1 MTNFPLKMRRL
12 PEVFTV
18 HFRRLKRHSGHIE
31 LRDLGEKNLRGIGLE
46 RSEPDFDAV
55 KPFWMP

>member
-1 MTNFPLKMRRL
+1 MTIFLLDMRRF
-12 PEVFTV
+12 PKVFTV

-31 LRDLGEKNLRGIGLE
+31 LRDIGEKNLQDIGLE

>member
-1 MTNFPLKMRRL
+1 MTIFPLNLRRL

-18 HFRRLKRHSGHIE
+18 HFRSLKRHSGHIE
-31 LRDLGEKNLRGIGLE
+31 LRDIGEKNLQDIGLE

-55 KPFWMP
+55 EPFWMP

>member
-1 MTNFPLKMRRL
+1 MTIFPINMRRL

-18 HFRRLKRHSGHIE
+18 HFRRLKQHSGHIE
-31 LRDLGEKNLRGIGLE
+31 LREIGEKNLQDIGLE

>member
-1 MTNFPLKMRRL
+1 MRLFP
-12 PEVFTV
+12 EIFTI
-18 HFRRLKRHSGHIE
+18 HFRRLNRHSGRIE
-31 LRDLGEKNLRGIGLE
+31 LRDFGDTNLKDIGLE

>member
-1 MTNFPLKMRRL
+1 MTVFPFSVRLL
-12 PEVFTV
+12 PEIFTI

-31 LRDLGEKNLRGIGLE
+31 LRDFGDRNLKDIGLE

>member
-1 MTNFPLKMRRL
+1 MSIFPPKMRRL

-18 HFRRLKRHSGHIE
+18 YFRRLKRQSGHIE
-31 LRDLGEKNLRGIGLE
+31 LRDLGEKNLRDIGLE

>member
-1 MTNFPLKMRRL
+1 MTIFSLKVQRL

-18 HFRRLKRHSGHIE
+18 HFRRWKRQSGHIE
-31 LRDLGEKNLRGIGLE
+31 LRDFGDRNLQDIRLE

>member
-1 MTNFPLKMRRL
+1 MTIFPINMRQL

-18 HFRRLKRHSGHIE
+18 HFRRLKQHSGHIE
-31 LRDLGEKNLRGIGLE
+31 LREIGEKNLQDIGLE

>member
-1 MTNFPLKMRRL
+1 MTIFPLNMRRL

-18 HFRRLKRHSGHIE
+18 HFRRWKRLSGHIV
-31 LRDLGEKNLRGIGLE
+31 LGDFGETNLKDIGLE